1 MSDDPFDVCYLTDG
15 IPSGFTDQVCDR
27 ASNHGFSTADA
38 TADQITLEYDD
49 IASVTIHLNRGETWD
64 WNEPRVLVS
73 FWTMPLQT
81 DVNIN
86 PDQHTRSKVQQRVDA
101 IVGLLLDIVELIDPV
116 YAWSMLSIGTR
127 PDRGL
132 RPMERPIV
140 DDISR
145 MSWLTVFSE
154 ELVEDLGGL
163 DHVLETP
170 AWRVETLESGHIVVI
185 ATDNPTD
192 PSFELASDPE
202 DHLLDGEN
210 QPDESRDNLDLA
222 DPFAALDM
230 GEYGADV
237 CLHRDDIARSFPNED
252 LRLIRVEVDEERN
265 LRRVDT
271 GAFVRNVVDA
281 DPGDDAD
288 LVGRM
293 LSDIPADATEEDLH
307 VSALFHAAV
316 PPAFVR
322 LDDPDGETVVS
333 KALALDTEAS
343 KHKLLWSLAQTAQS
357 QDVSEEVLTKI
368 DRILTELQRLDD
380 EDGLDQYI
388 EQNFL

>member
-192 PSFELASDPE
+192 PSFELASDPG

-293 LSDIPADATEEDLH
+293 LSDIPADATDADLH

-322 LDDPDGETVVS
+322 LDGPDDENLVTKVMALDLNVS
-333 KALALDTEAS
+333 KVELLVTFGRVAQHDDFTQENLDSMEGAMDT
-343 KHKLLWSLAQTAQS
+343 LAQVDADAAT
-357 QDVSEEVLTKI
+357 
-368 DRILTELQRLDD
+368 
-380 EDGLDQYI
+380 QYVR
-388 EQNFL
+388 ENFL